1 MYGLCLCLRIN
12 VILIIVIMVK
22 DKRIWM
28 NINYT
33 EIEKF
38 RTISFIFEIREELY
52 KNWFIL
58 ILEINESWSSNGQRW
73 IGIPGKQ
80 TDQFNICN
88 SNQKRS
94 TWLTRR
100 IDSRMWPVHGQ
111 TLCRALYGN
120 TISGQINLPNH
131 FPLFYYFFLP
141 FFFVFIP
148 QCTITCQFAI
158 L

>member
-52 KNWFIL
+52 KN
-58 ILEINESWSSNGQRW
+58 
-73 IGIPGKQ
+73 
-80 TDQFNICN
+80 
-88 SNQKRS
+88 
-94 TWLTRR
+94 
-100 IDSRMWPVHGQ
+100 
-111 TLCRALYGN
+111 
-120 TISGQINLPNH
+120 
-131 FPLFYYFFLP
+131 
-141 FFFVFIP
+141 
-148 QCTITCQFAI
+148 
-158 L
+158 

>member
-38 RTISFIFEIREELY
+38 RTISLIFEIREELY

-80 TDQFNICN
+80 TD
-88 SNQKRS
+88 
-94 TWLTRR
+94 
-100 IDSRMWPVHGQ
+100 
-111 TLCRALYGN
+111 
-120 TISGQINLPNH
+120 
-131 FPLFYYFFLP
+131 
-141 FFFVFIP
+141 
-148 QCTITCQFAI
+148 
-158 L
+158 